1 MSEIAQNIEAT
12 LDRYI
17 KPQSLIVL
25 KKCLENAIFMKIK
38 YRQDIIQFITYIK
51 TYMKP
56 LRNETTINRTINT
69 IIKKINNIIE
79 KAPSNYEELIEKVYD
94 DELGK
99 YSNEIRFNYSMSIIL
114 PYVQKLLNL
123 PSMEQLKR
131 NIYSLR
137 LNDEDLIESLN
148 TIFKQ
153 HTGGRDY
160 DYFRERYD
168 KVIGTQR
175 VTHLF
180 NKWKAPKFII
190 MHKVQSKM
198 QTERRQQ
205 TTRIGGDDEAT
216 LPLRKMHRNVVQS
229 TDKTLQSDKDKI
241 MRILNILNNDG
252 VKTAQDFWENNMYE
266 YIRKRNK
273 HPRTEERNALI
284 AVTCWIHEISRGNDK
299 RIEDVINTANDLGY
313 ETGSTV
319 QSAMGLYNEMFT
331 VAKASVYKKSFLA
344 KFSSYPIPIE
354 NIKQFLDSK
363 LESIESIENIIDT
376 LNSSPPPK
384 TKKERED
391 KVYDLL
397 KPIKSLKIT
406 RQIVQ
411 SLLAG

>member
-51 TYMKP
+51 TYIKP
-56 LRNETTINRTINT
+56 LRNETTINR
-69 IIKKINNIIE
+69 IIEKINNIIE
-79 KAPSNYEELIEKVYD
+79 KAPTNYEELIENVYD
-94 DELGK
+94 DELGQD
-99 YSNEIRFNYSMSIIL
+99 SNEIRFNYSMSIIL

-123 PSMEQLKR
+123 SSVEDLKR
-131 NIYSLR
+131 DIYSLR
-137 LNDEDLIESLN
+137 SNDEDLIESLN

-153 HTGGRDY
+153 HTGRDY

-190 MHKVQSKM
+190 THKVQSTM

-216 LPLRKMHRNVVQS
+216 LQLRKMHRNVVQN
-229 TDKTLQSDKDKI
+229 TDKILQSDKDKI
-241 MRILNILNNDG
+241 MRILKNNDG

-284 AVTCWIHEISRGNDK
+284 AVTCWIYEISRGNDK
-299 RIEDVINTANDLGY
+299 QIEDVINTANQMGFG
-313 ETGSTV
+313 TGSTA

-331 VAKASVYKKSFLA
+331 VAKASIYKESFLA

-354 NIKQFLDSK
+354 NIKQFLGSK
-363 LESIESIENIIDT
+363 LKSIENIIDT
-376 LNSSPPPK
+376 LNSPPPK

-397 KPIKSLKIT
+397 KPIKSLRIT
-406 RQIVQ
+406 RQLVQ

>member
-1 MSEIAQNIEAT
+1 MSEIAQNIEST

-51 TYMKP
+51 TFIKP
-56 LRNETTINRTINT
+56 LRNETTINR
-69 IIKKINNIIE
+69 IIEKINNIIE
-79 KAPSNYEELIEKVYD
+79 KAPTNYEELIENVYD
-94 DELGK
+94 DELGQD
-99 YSNEIRFNYSMSIIL
+99 SNEIRFNYSMSIIL
-114 PYVQKLLNL
+114 PYVQKLLN
-123 PSMEQLKR
+123 SSSVEDLKR
-131 NIYSLR
+131 DIYSLR
-137 LNDEDLIESLN
+137 SNDEDLIESLN
-148 TIFKQ
+148 TIFKK
-153 HTGGRDY
+153 HTGRNY

-190 MHKVQSKM
+190 THKVQSTM

-205 TTRIGGDDEAT
+205 TTRIGGDDEAA

-241 MRILNILNNDG
+241 MRILNNDG
-252 VKTAQDFWENNMYE
+252 VKTAQDFWEYNMYE

-284 AVTCWIHEISRGNDK
+284 AVTCWIYEISRGNDK
-299 RIEDVINTANDLGY
+299 RIEDVINTANQMGFG
-313 ETGSTV
+313 TGSTA

-331 VAKASVYKKSFLA
+331 VAKASIYKESFLA

-354 NIKQFLDSK
+354 NIKQFLGSK
-363 LESIESIENIIDT
+363 LKSIGSIENIIDT

-406 RQIVQ
+406 RKIVQ